1 MKTKFM
7 ERNHEISLGGL
18 VTGYH
23 AAFPYRPGR
32 GDHDRMR
39 HVEDGRPRKIIYAAD
54 AGVRVDD
61 NLNLLY
67 ELHGKHIGA

>member
-1 MKTKFM
+1 
-7 ERNHEISLGGL
+7 
-18 VTGYH
+18 
-23 AAFPYRPGR
+23 
-32 GDHDRMR
+32 MR